1 MFLIFCQKFLCS
13 ESVPSKTILNNNDW
27 HNITGQSSNQFNSLG
42 SCRCRLVVLSTPK
55 SSSYQGFPQIEHER
69 GIQYSHIMERYSINR
84 IYIFHSFFFDSV
96 ALKGIFLFLN
106 FRAWVKVFH
115 SYSALNRAQHIPC
128 DTKGHRKVLLVIQC
142 DYMQLSVQKGLSLS
156 KWYSSFVQ
164 MHSFNCMTILL
175 ITPTN
180 TLPGETEPSLNN

>member
-13 ESVPSKTILNNNDW
+13 ESVPTKTILHNNDW
-27 HNITGQSSNQFNSLG
+27 HNITGYSSNQFNSLG

-106 FRAWVKVFH
+106 FWAWVKVFH
-115 SYSALNRAQHIPC
+115 SYSALNRAQHVPC
-128 DTKGHRKVLLVIQC
+128 DTKGHRKLLLVIQC
-142 DYMQLSVQKGLSLS
+142 DYMQLSVQKDCHCQNGTLHLSKCTHLTVWQFYWLQQLTHFLVKLSLA
-156 KWYSSFVQ
+156 
-164 MHSFNCMTILL
+164 
-175 ITPTN
+175 
-180 TLPGETEPSLNN
+180 